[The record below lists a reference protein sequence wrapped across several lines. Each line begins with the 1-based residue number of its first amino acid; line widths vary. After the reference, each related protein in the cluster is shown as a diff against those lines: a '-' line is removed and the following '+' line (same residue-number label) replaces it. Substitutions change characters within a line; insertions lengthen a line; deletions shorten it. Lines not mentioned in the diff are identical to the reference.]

1 MKPYDP
7 DIDGPA
13 DQRAEPIFPQHTIPH
28 IQTPDEQFRQAM
40 IHHARRTSGATV
52 FIAWVV
58 GIYVAVSLVVGI
70 IIGVQLAKIGNVV
83 NPSDISTCQSLGG
96 TDPSC

>member
-1 MKPYDP
+1 MQPTD
-7 DIDGPA
+7 
-13 DQRAEPIFPQHTIPH
+13 FPQHTVPH

-40 IHHARRTSGATV
+40 IYHTRRTSVATV

-58 GIYVAVSLVVGI
+58 GLFALVSIILGI
-70 IIGVQLAKIGNVV
+70 IVGVQLAKIGNVV
-83 NPSDISTCQSLGG
+83 NPGGDISTCQSLGG